1 MALAYFQDGSLGL
14 PKKTISRFKQKVR
27 ERTRRN
33 KPGTLE
39 SKIELLNQL
48 LIGWISYF
56 RLSRSRSEFVN
67 LDGWIR
73 RKIRTIKLK
82 QLKRR
87 YTIWK
92 FYRNRGLTENNAWLG
107 VLGGKGLWC
116 LSRTP
121 QSHMAMNMA
130 WFKEMGLIN
139 LTERWQELGLAAGNR
154 LGA

>member
-1 MALAYFQDGSLGL
+1 
-14 PKKTISRFKQKVR
+14 
-27 ERTRRN
+27 
-33 KPGTLE
+33 
-39 SKIELLNQL
+39 L

-73 RKIRTIKLK
+73 RKVRTIKLK

-92 FYRNRGLTENNAWLG
+92 FYRNRGLTEKNAWLG
-107 VLGGKGLWC
+107 VLGGKGWWC

-130 WFKEMGLIN
+130 WFKEMGLIS
-139 LTERWQELGLAAGNR
+139 LTERWQELRLAAGNR

>member
-1 MALAYFQDGSLGL
+1 MAIACFQDGSLGL
-14 PKKTISRFKQKVR
+14 PKKAISRVKQKVR

-33 KPGTLE
+33 KTGTLD
-39 SKIELLNQL
+39 SRIEFLNQI

-67 LDGWIR
+67 LDGRIR
-73 RKIRTIKLK
+73 RKIRAIKLK
-82 QLKRR
+82 HLKRR

-92 FYRNRGLTENNAWLG
+92 YYRSRGLTERNAWFG
-107 VLGGKGLWC
+107 VLDGKGWWC

-130 WFKEMGLIN
+130 WFKEVGLLS
-139 LTERWQELGLAAGNR
+139 LTERWQELKLVAANR

>member
-1 MALAYFQDGSLGL
+1 MAIAYFQDGSLGL

-27 ERTRRN
+27 DRTRRN

-39 SKIELLNQL
+39 SKIEYLNQL

-56 RLSRSRSEFVN
+56 RLSRSRTEFVN

-73 RKIRTIKLK
+73 RKVRTIKLK

-92 FYRNRGLTENNAWLG
+92 FYRSRGLTEKNAWFG
-107 VLGGKGLWC
+107 VLSGKGWWR

-121 QSHMAMNMA
+121 QSHMSMDMA
-130 WFKEMGLIN
+130 WFKELGLIS
-139 LTERWQELGLAAGNR
+139 LTERWQELTLASGNR